1 MTVSVAIATYNRAGM
16 VREAI
21 EAALDQSCAPMEI
34 VVSDDASTDAT
45 AAVLVEIAAREP
57 RVRVIHQAVNSGGVG
72 NWNAAMRA
80 TRGELIAWCSDDD
93 RFTPDHLKAS
103 IEYLR
108 DHPEIGMVHS
118 SFIDAVELP
127 GIDGLDERSIS
138 HAATPGQRI
147 SDAARPLRPVSHA
160 ARSLPT
166 ISHAARPLGTISLR
180 ARRLRTISQTARPL
194 RAGQPII
201 VNRRNLAGYMMRY
214 YNWPFHPSTIV
225 TRREVW
231 ERTGEFDPRYAL
243 ADTDWFVRAA
253 ALTSIAL
260 LPRHGVINRRHAGN
274 WSNRVGSAGMQREI
288 FEIVEK
294 AIAGQPA
301 ASGVFGGA
309 LLHTFRRVCWKTL
322 WRANVRAR
330 LALTLWARLRS
341 GHGDAACAAWHGI
354 LQDTGRRTP
363 EWIERMGARCIESW
377 CRQRG
382 ESKAFKEA
390 IERVSPL

>member
-21 EAALDQSCAPMEI
+21 EAALAQSWAPAEI

-45 AAVLVEIAAREP
+45 AAVLAEIAAREP
-57 RVRVIHQAVNSGGVG
+57 RVRVLRQATNSGGVG

-103 IEYLR
+103 IEFLR

-127 GIDGLDERSIS
+127 DFDELGNSEAEASPRGSSRTGASRPLTANTARRLRAIS
-138 HAATPGQRI
+138 LAARRPRTI
-147 SDAARPLRPVSHA
+147 SLAARPLR
-160 ARSLPT
+160 
-166 ISHAARPLGTISLR
+166 G
-180 ARRLRTISQTARPL
+180 
-194 RAGQPII
+194 GQPIL
-201 VNRRNLAGYMMRY
+201 VNRRNLVGYMIRY

-225 TRREVW
+225 MRREVW

-253 ALTSIAL
+253 EWTSIAL
-260 LPRHGVINRRHAGN
+260 LPRHGAINRRHAGN
-274 WSNRVGSAGMQREI
+274 WSNRVGSAAMQREI
-288 FEIVEK
+288 FEIVEG
-294 AIAGQPA
+294 AIAGQRG
-301 ASGVFGGA
+301 SSWA
-309 LLHTFRRVCWKTL
+309 LARGLWKTV

-330 LALTLWARLRS
+330 LTLTLWARLRS

-354 LQDTGRRTP
+354 LQHKGRRTP
-363 EWIERMGARCIESW
+363 GWIERVGARCIALVRCEK
-377 CRQRG
+377 RHLAAGARRFTRI
-382 ESKAFKEA
+382 A
-390 IERVSPL
+390 